1 MKIELIT
8 PQLCLRPLVVDD
20 RAAMAALFADGA
32 VRKHLAVELL
42 YVLAPAYW
50 GQKAGRDRRAGAL
63 LAHQGPF
70 IHGLAFVLELLREVF
85 YCAAHVFAIKGVA
98 VAIMRAIFRQACA

>member
-42 YVLAPAYW
+42 FVLASAY
-50 GQKAGRDRRAGAL
+50 
-63 LAHQGPF
+63 
-70 IHGLAFVLELLREVF
+70 
-85 YCAAHVFAIKGVA
+85 
-98 VAIMRAIFRQACA
+98 